1 MIDVIAFD
9 ADDTLWHNERLYSA
23 AQDRLAALL
32 ARYDREDGVREAL
45 YETESANIGMYGYG
59 LKSFALSMIETAI
72 RLTDGEIAAADIQE
86 IVDVV
91 KDLLGTPVRLLDHV
105 AEVIPELARSH
116 RLMVITKGDLFDQ
129 ETKMARSSLA
139 PYFSH
144 FEVVSEKSEDA
155 YRSLLHKH
163 RLQAERFLMVGN
175 SLRSDVLPVV
185 ALGGYAVHV
194 PYHITWEHETV
205 AHQGNAP
212 LPYIELEHLGL
223 LPALVERLGEQA
235 Q

>member
-9 ADDTLWHNERLYSA
+9 ADDTLWHNEILYST
-23 AQDRLAALL
+23 AQDRLEALL
-32 ARYDREDGVREAL
+32 AGYNRGEGVRAAL
-45 YETESANIGMYGYG
+45 YETESANIGLYGYG

-72 RLTDGEIAAADIQE
+72 RLSDGEIAAADIQE

-91 KDLLGTPVRLLDHV
+91 KDLLGTPVQLLDHV

-155 YRSLLHKH
+155 YRSLLSKH

-175 SLRSDVLPVV
+175 SLRSDVLPIV
-185 ALGGYAVHV
+185 ALGGYAVHI

-205 AHQGNAP
+205 EHQGDA
-212 LPYIELEHLGL
+212 LGRYVELEHLGQ
-223 LPALVERLGEQA
+223 LPAFVKALDGQA
-235 Q
+235 H